1 MGCCP
6 DLCHVVDRLQLA
18 QHKAHLQPAGPAW
31 ADLPVWV
38 ADLLSE
44 KRGPVYVGVSAP
56 CENVVQR
63 NQPIDNKFTEC
74 TKYSTN
80 NELTTHTRARHAG
93 SCD

>member
-6 DLCHVVDRLQLA
+6 DLCHVVDGLQLA

-56 CENVVQR
+56 CENVVQH
-63 NQPIDNKFTEC
+63 NQPIT
-74 TKYSTN
+74 TN
-80 NELTTHTRARHAG
+80 LQNAPNTALTMN
-93 SCD
+93 

>member
-1 MGCCP
+1 MGC
-6 DLCHVVDRLQLA
+6 LCHVVDGLQLA

-56 CENVVQR
+56 CESVVQR
-63 NQPIDNKFTEC
+63 DWVIPIDNKFPEC
-74 TKYSTN
+74 TKYSTD
-80 NELTTHTRARHAG
+80 NELKTHTRARHAG